1 MSIRPETLDWW
12 FNTNKNVMLIGRHGV
27 GKTAMIKSC
36 FERHG
41 LKHNETYLY
50 FSASTLDPWVD
61 LIGCPKEVKDE
72 DGRVYLDIVRP
83 KSLYQGKIVAI
94 FFDEFNRSP
103 KKVRN
108 AVMELLQFKSINGFK
123 FPDLKC
129 VWTAVNP
136 EKDDLYD
143 VEKID
148 PAQQDRFQIVKEIPY
163 ACDRDFFIS
172 KFGEDVT
179 SASLE
184 WWDDLPET
192 EKNLVS
198 PRRLEYALDEFVLG
212 GNLRDILPASCNV
225 TKLLQSLKTGSV
237 QKKLES
243 LHRDQNVSESKLFLA
258 NENNTNAAFPH
269 IIAEEKYMSFF
280 LPLFHKEKLVSSM
293 SVFDKIFDHIANEY
307 ENNPIYE
314 TILREGLTGPNHVIR
329 AKIQKVF
336 AKKYKQQF
344 KSISPVA
351 TAETTAEFTT
361 FIPVAQRSKDGT
373 FDLLT
378 KLHLTDYRVID
389 KKIESLAILQSEL
402 PKDLSKEEAESV
414 LVFCSKVI
422 ESSSKNTLS
431 NTSLFSVFGMINF
444 LIDKLVPSSSYSNL
458 NEFWL
463 HPKQKVLAKKLTEL
477 ALLEKVRYYKEKEAV

>member
-1 MSIRPETLDWW
+1 L
-12 FNTNKNVMLIGRHGV
+12 L
-27 GKTAMIKSC
+27 
-36 FERHG
+36 
-41 LKHNETYLY
+41 
-50 FSASTLDPWVD
+50 
-61 LIGCPKEVKDE
+61 
-72 DGRVYLDIVRP
+72 
-83 KSLYQGKIVAI
+83 I

-243 LHRDQNVSESKLFLA
+243 LHRDQNVS
-258 NENNTNAAFPH
+258 
-269 IIAEEKYMSFF
+269 
-280 LPLFHKEKLVSSM
+280 
-293 SVFDKIFDHIANEY
+293 
-307 ENNPIYE
+307 
-314 TILREGLTGPNHVIR
+314 R
-329 AKIQKVF
+329 IQ
-336 AKKYKQQF
+336 
-344 KSISPVA
+344 I
-351 TAETTAEFTT
+351 
-361 FIPVAQRSKDGT
+361 
-373 FDLLT
+373 
-378 KLHLTDYRVID
+378 
-389 KKIESLAILQSEL
+389 
-402 PKDLSKEEAESV
+402 
-414 LVFCSKVI
+414 
-422 ESSSKNTLS
+422 
-431 NTSLFSVFGMINF
+431 VFG
-444 LIDKLVPSSSYSNL
+444 
-458 NEFWL
+458 
-463 HPKQKVLAKKLTEL
+463 
-477 ALLEKVRYYKEKEAV
+477 